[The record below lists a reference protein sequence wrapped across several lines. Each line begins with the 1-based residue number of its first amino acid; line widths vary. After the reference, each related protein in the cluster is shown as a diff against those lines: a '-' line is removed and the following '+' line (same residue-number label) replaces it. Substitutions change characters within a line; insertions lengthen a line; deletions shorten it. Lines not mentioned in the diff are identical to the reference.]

1 MDKENVVYIYTME
14 YYLAIKRSEIE
25 SFVEMWVDLESVTQS
40 ELSQKI
46 LYMNAYVC
54 NLEKWYL
61 PAKSLQSCPTLC

>member
-1 MDKENVVYIYTME
+1 ME
-14 YYLAIKRSEIE
+14 HDPVIKRNEIVP
-25 SFVEMWVDLESVTQS
+25 FVEMWVDLESVTQS